1 MEFATYFRTW
11 TDDRCAYG
19 HICESSAEKYTRLVA
34 PAMELL
40 GKKHIARITPDDIDG
55 AYRKLVRTV
64 GPARV
69 RSLSIQLHKSLKD
82 AAARKLIA
90 ADPSASVEAPRAKR
104 TTKTTTLSREEMLR
118 CLEQSK
124 DWGETGR
131 VVRFIVSS
139 GCRRG
144 EALGIQWQ
152 DIDLVHGRVEIKRQ
166 IAMVRGIPRVSPVK
180 TDKANRTITLPASLV
195 EELRGR
201 QGGQGDW
208 LFPNQYGRNRN
219 PNDLSRE
226 IRVLFD
232 EIGLG
237 FSLHDLRHAHATFL
251 LQQKQSLKA
260 VSERLGHANVQ
271 ITLGIYTHVMPGD
284 DAQLA
289 GAIDALL

>member
-1 MEFATYFRTW
+1 MEFATYFRNW

-19 HICESSAEKYTRLVA
+19 HICQSSVDKYRRLVA

-40 GKKHIARITPDDIDG
+40 GRKQLTQITFEDLDG
-55 AYRKLVRTV
+55 TYRKLVRTV

-82 AAARKLIA
+82 AAARKLIP

-104 TTKTTTLSREEMLR
+104 VAKTTTLSKDEIKRV
-118 CLEQSK
+118 LEASK
-124 DWGETGR
+124 EWGEIG
-131 VVRFIVSS
+131 FICRYIVAT

-144 EALGIQWQ
+144 EALGLQWQ
-152 DIDLVHGRVEIKRQ
+152 DVDLVHGRVEIKRQ
-166 IAMVRGIPRVSPVK
+166 VAMVGAVPRVGPVK
-180 TDKANRTITLPASLV
+180 TEKGNRTITLPASLV
-195 EELRGR
+195 EELRPRVGKPT
-201 QGGQGDW
+201 DW
-208 LFPNQYGRNRN
+208 VFPNQYGRNRN
-219 PNDLSRE
+219 PNDVSRE
-226 IRVLFD
+226 TSDKFRSLELD
-232 EIGLG
+232 

-251 LQQKQSLKA
+251 LQQALPIKA

-284 DAQLA
+284 DAKLA